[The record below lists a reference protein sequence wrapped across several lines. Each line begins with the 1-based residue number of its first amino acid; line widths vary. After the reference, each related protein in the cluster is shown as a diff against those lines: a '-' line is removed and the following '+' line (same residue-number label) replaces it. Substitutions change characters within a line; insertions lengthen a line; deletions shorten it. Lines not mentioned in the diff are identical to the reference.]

1 MYLVSICK
9 ELWWNTVSRAVL
21 LLRHGQDG
29 LIETVLL
36 VGSAWKAQVLVMEA
50 REQHCSQ
57 SCPLV
62 RSYRPTYHLAL
73 GALPKRNSHRA
84 LKDLL

>member
-1 MYLVSICK
+1 MCK
-9 ELWWNTVSRAVL
+9 QLWSTVSRAVL

-29 LIETVLL
+29 LVEPVLL
-36 VGSAWKAQVLVMEA
+36 VGSAQKAQVLVTEA
-50 REQHCSQ
+50 RKQCCSQ

-62 RSYRPTYHLAL
+62 RSYRLTYHLAL
-73 GALPKRNSHRA
+73 GALPKRSSHRA